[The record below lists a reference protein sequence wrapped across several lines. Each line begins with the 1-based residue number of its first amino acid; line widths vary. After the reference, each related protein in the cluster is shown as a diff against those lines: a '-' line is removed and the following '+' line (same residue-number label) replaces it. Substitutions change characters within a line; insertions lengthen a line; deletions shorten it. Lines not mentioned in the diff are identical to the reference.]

1 MTAIRTVV
9 TKLRILGLTSL
20 RTAAGRMPR
29 IDSAKFDLAAA
40 QEDRP
45 SNQRVGVLFSARTA

>member
-1 MTAIRTVV
+1 
-9 TKLRILGLTSL
+9 
-20 RTAAGRMPR
+20 MPR

-45 SNQRVGVLFSARTA
+45 LNQRVAAMFSAHAA